1 MDHIKAIAFD
11 LFNTLIVAERGALE
25 EALMRLMGGLAKNGL
40 HPDFEPFKKAYRDA
54 AIRCITQANQDG
66 IETHNR
72 FWISAALQHL
82 GYAIAPEDE
91 RISSAIESY
100 FSAFLDFCHPVPDTL
115 PMLKTLKGPYRLALL
130 SNFTH
135 APAAVKLVH
144 HLGLSRFFEV
154 VLISGDIGYRK
165 PHPLVFRKLIDALG
179 GNRAEMLYVG
189 DDPEADIAGALSAGI
204 RPVWFTYARDRGS
217 PLPPGAT
224 SDPVKIPG
232 NDVPAISTWDE
243 FLSLLDQPPGLT
255 TRGP

>member
-1 MDHIKAIAFD
+1 MDMIKAIGFD
-11 LFNTLIVAERGALE
+11 LFNTLIMAEPGALD
-25 EALMRLMGGLAKNGL
+25 EAMTRLMEGLAKNGL
-40 HPDFEPFKKAYRDA
+40 HPDLEPFKKAYRGA

-82 GYAIAPEDE
+82 GYAIVPEDG

-100 FSAFLDFCHPVPDTL
+100 FSAFLDFCHPVPDTFM
-115 PMLKTLKGPYRLALL
+115 MLKTLKGPYRLALL

-165 PHPLVFRKLIDALG
+165 PHPLVFQKLIHALG
-179 GNRAEMLYVG
+179 GNSAEIVYVG
-189 DDPEADIAGALSAGI
+189 DDPEADIQGALNAGI
-204 RPVWFTYARDRGS
+204 QPVWFTYARDMGS
-217 PLPPGAT
+217 PLPPGVN
-224 SDPVKIPG
+224 SDPSKIPAP
-232 NDVPAISTWDE
+232 DIPSISSWGE
-243 FLSLLDQPPGLT
+243 LLALLH
-255 TRGP
+255 R